1 MKLKKIICLLLA
13 VSIICLTGCGANK
26 AAEAVAVAQEE
37 MNDTELKNTIDRI
50 EYMALLSAIDSNK
63 LVSGYPEPAYIGD
76 ADGDGE
82 LELFYGDYRY
92 VIFEKGNNNML
103 YYQWTQ
109 GGGFVVDAN
118 GLCYCTDTMGGP
130 EFDNHDNE
138 IGWGGHTYYD
148 RWNGTEHEVAYTE
161 RFIDYYNESKADEV
175 NWYSYQET
183 EVPMTTE
190 EADALGFHYGNE
202 PREYTSYS
210 FEARYRDHV
219 VQALQ
224 DSLSSTYSCYTS
236 AQMDIDG
243 DGSEETLI
251 SIPEIFNP
259 WLQNV
264 TGNDIEFQ
272 DPLANI
278 KETVADIESG
288 YTAFLVIS
296 TKDNTTTVSTC
307 AIPEN
312 VYESVEYVDFHT
324 NYFNLGGY
332 TVYAPVAAV
341 DFASLSD
348 DNRRGVLSAL
358 NTYFELF
365 DHYIVVYKIADVS
378 DLPGDEILCFS
389 EEDDG
394 LFVDIISLSDGAI
407 NLIEKKYIDNLSFY
421 LVVHEG
427 KTHILTYYQYF
438 AAGVNPTYYY
448 NYDLYR
454 YGTNNMRMCIDADAI
469 EYAASQSDATSVSSF
484 FTALNVYL
492 EGDITVLHDTY
503 ALMGQEWMNENDIDY
518 GERPT
523 SDDALAEEG
532 TLGFVKVYADT
543 WLNLRVGPGTQY
555 DRVLLDPNNPQSFV
569 KQALGSPVTILEE
582 IETGDPD
589 NPVWVRIRIVYQNQ
603 VLEGYSSKRYI
614 KVAG

>member
-13 VSIICLTGCGANK
+13 VSIICLTGCGAK
-26 AAEAVAVAQEE
+26 EAAEAVAQEK

-50 EYMALLSAIDSNK
+50 EYMALLSAIDSDK
-63 LVSGYPEPAYIGD
+63 LVSGYPESAYIGD

-82 LELFYGDYRY
+82 LGLFYGDYRY
-92 VIFEKGNNNML
+92 VIFEKSNNNMM

-118 GLCYCTDTMGGP
+118 GLCYCSDTMSGP
-130 EFDNHDNE
+130 EFDNYDTE
-138 IGWGGHTYYD
+138 IGWSGYTFYD
-148 RWNGTEHEVAYTE
+148 RWNCTEHESTYT
-161 RFIDYYNESKADEV
+161 RDFIVYYDDNKADEES
-175 NWYSYQET
+175 WFSGGESET
-183 EVPMTTE
+183 PMTLE
-190 EADALGFHYGNE
+190 EAEALGFYDGNE
-202 PREYTSYS
+202 PIEYTSYS

-236 AQMDIDG
+236 AQMDMDG

-278 KETVADIESG
+278 KETLADIEGG

-296 TKDNTTTVSTC
+296 TSGDTTTVTAC

-312 VYESVEYVDFHT
+312 VYEDIQYATLNSHYIS
-324 NYFNLGGY
+324 LGGY
-332 TVYAPVAAV
+332 SVYVPSTAIVFAAI
-341 DFASLSD
+341 SGEE
-348 DNRRGVLSAL
+348 RQGILSAIDS
-358 NTYFELF
+358 NFIANGYY
-365 DHYIVVYKIADVS
+365 DVVFKLADVA
-378 DLPGDEILCFS
+378 DHPGDEILCFYQGY
-389 EEDDG
+389 DG
-394 LFVDIISLSDGAI
+394 LYLDVISLSDGTL
-407 NLIEKKYIDNLSFY
+407 NLIESDYMGTYSYY
-421 LVVHEG
+421 LVSHEG
-427 KTHILTYYQYF
+427 KTHILVYSQYISTDY
-438 AAGVNPTYYY
+438 NPIYSYYY
-448 NYDLYR
+448 SLYR
-454 YGTNNMRMCIDADAI
+454 YGTDNQCMISDSKDVD
-469 EYAASQSDATSVSSF
+469 YYASQSDATSVSSF